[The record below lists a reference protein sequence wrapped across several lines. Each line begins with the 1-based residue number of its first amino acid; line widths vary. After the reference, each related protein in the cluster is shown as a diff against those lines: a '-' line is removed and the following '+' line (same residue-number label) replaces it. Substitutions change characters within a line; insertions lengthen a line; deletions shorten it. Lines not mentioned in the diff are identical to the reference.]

1 MTYYQLPN
9 YKGPNSVRTSGELE
23 EETADVFFP
32 DNLYE
37 LLHRT
42 HDFNAEQKRF
52 VRSSLNPDFHFEIRE
67 ERKMKFWVESKFREI
82 HQFNEFINVFN
93 DEQLNRYQ
101 SVGNSFLF
109 LCVKIQRELYYY
121 FIPFNHIR
129 TNDLHFSFLN
139 AYAVSP
145 DIAISPEM
153 VRRYLR

>member
-1 MTYYQLPN
+1 MTYYQLPY
-9 YKGPNSVRTSGELE
+9 YKGPGSVKSAEELE
-23 EETADVFFP
+23 EETADIFFP

-37 LLHRT
+37 MLHRT
-42 HDFNAEQKRF
+42 HDFNTVQKRF
-52 VRSSLNPDFHFEIRE
+52 IRSSLNPDFHFEIRE
-67 ERKMKFWVESKFREI
+67 DPRLNFWVESEFREI

-101 SVGNSFLF
+101 SFGNSFLF

-139 AYAVSP
+139 AYAVSA
-145 DIAISPEM
+145 DMAISPELI
-153 VRRYLR
+153 RKYLR